1 MDLNKLKCTK
11 CGTTKSHSK
20 KFDSYYCESC
30 NEWLEDICTDRDC
43 VFCKQRPFKP
53 NEVNTQTGE

>member
-53 NEVNTQTGE
+53 NEVNT